1 MNTLLEEL
9 NVPRKANVA
18 LLFAMSHMLWPKV
31 ELHVA
36 CAPLEHQQR
45 DSTGDITA

>member
-9 NVPRKANVA
+9 NAPRKQI
-18 LLFAMSHMLWPKV
+18 FAMCHMLWPKV

-45 DSTGDITA
+45 DSIGDITA